1 VRRPRGRRGAAALAT
16 AGALA
21 LAAGGVVLTA
31 GVAQAAAGELV
42 GRLALVE
49 GRKAATG
56 AEAAVVWFVPD
67 ARRPPPPPATFVME
81 THRKRF
87 EPRVLVVP
95 VGSSV
100 RFPNRDPILHN
111 VFSVSGGNTFDLGL
125 LPQGDGGTARFRQAG
140 VVRVFC
146 NVHHRMVGYVV
157 VVDTPFHASPDAAG
171 RFRLAGLPPGPG
183 ELVVWHERA
192 EPSSR
197 RVDPAAGPVSLSL
210 ELTRPQV
217 PPHLNKL
224 GRPYERNRRD
234 RY

>member
-1 VRRPRGRRGAAALAT
+1 VRRRRGGRQTAALAA

-21 LAAGGVVLTA
+21 LAAGGLVLTA
-31 GVAQAAAGELV
+31 GIARAAASDLV
-42 GRLALVE
+42 GRLSLVE
-49 GRKAATG
+49 GRKAVAG

-67 ARRPPPPPATFVME
+67 ERRPPPPPASFVME

-95 VGSSV
+95 AGSSV

-125 LPQGDGGTARFRQAG
+125 VPRGEGGTVRFRQAG

-157 VVDTPFHASPDAAG
+157 VLDTPFHAAPDAAG
-171 RFRLAGLPPGPG
+171 RFRLAGLPAGPG
-183 ELVVWHERA
+183 QLVVWHERA
-192 EPSSR
+192 EPLAR
-197 RVDPAAGPVSLSL
+197 RIDPAAGPLALTL
-210 ELTRPQV
+210 ELTRPLV
-217 PPHLNKL
+217 PPHMNKL
-224 GRPYERNRRD
+224 GRPYERSRRD